1 MSSLWLELKRRN
13 VVRIGALYAVAGWLL
28 LQMADILFGLL
39 DVPGWGLR
47 LVLGLLLL
55 GFPLALIF
63 SWVYEM
69 TSDGLKRESEIDHGE
84 SITPTTGR
92 KSESPQRWSIW
103 IKRTGQWSISK
114 SHSRHVKSIIPS
126 FAATLIFGRCMM
138 TRDLFRFSNV
148 RGSSHLCRAER

>member
-13 VVRIGALYAVAGWLL
+13 VIRIGALYAVAGWFL
-28 LQMADILFGLL
+28 LQVADVLFGLL

-69 TSDGLKRESEIDHGE
+69 TSDGLKRESEIDRGATFE
-84 SITPTTGR
+84 ISFPI
-92 KSESPQRWSIW
+92 SEQ
-103 IKRTGQWSISK
+103 
-114 SHSRHVKSIIPS
+114 
-126 FAATLIFGRCMM
+126 L
-138 TRDLFRFSNV
+138 L
-148 RGSSHLCRAER
+148 